1 MGYPNRSIRAEGDP
15 ARVTDEQRRRIA
27 DRALEIAVEYHG
39 KPTSITSTHAR
50 FGAKGS
56 LKVNFASKHA
66 GTWVDWEAGTKG
78 DRVAH
83 LMPDGPSVFVAPT
96 AMYPYTL

>member
-1 MGYPNRSIRAEGDP
+1 MGYSNRPIRADSEP

-56 LKVNFASKHA
+56 LKVNFASQY
-66 GTWVDWEAGTKG
+66 VVSI
-78 DRVAH
+78 RR
-83 LMPDGPSVFVAPT
+83 APQEGAIEKRT
-96 AMYPYTL
+96 GRIA